1 MGDEGS
7 STPRGMTGT
16 VVRGVG
22 LAASGYAG
30 FQAINL
36 AVYLVLARLVTPEE
50 FGQLAA
56 GAVLV
61 NAGLVFANSG
71 MGAAVIQRRDRIEE
85 AASTAVVATVLAGI
99 GLGLGALALS
109 PLVGHIFHSHQVTL
123 VAAAASGWVVVRAFA
138 IVPDAL
144 MQKRFSFARR
154 VVVDPLGV
162 VVFGAVAITAA
173 AHGLGVWALVLG
185 NYAQFATMSI
195 SSWVLARW
203 RPRLRLA
210 SVAMWRELAGFG
222 RHVLTSN
229 GIAEA
234 SGFVQTGVIGRF
246 LGTATLGQFEYGFR
260 LVQVPL
266 GAVVNAGSYVLFP
279 AFSRISADA
288 ERFRGAYL
296 RAVRLTC
303 SLAVPVS
310 FLLLPLGA
318 PLAVLVFGD
327 VWLQAGHL
335 ASAMFAFT
343 AARAFNSV
351 AREVFKASGRPD
363 VLPRLQIVSTVA
375 TCGLIVAAVPIGAT
389 AVGAAISVA
398 SVAAAAYAIRAV
410 SPIIGAPARRI
421 LEQAWPSV
429 AASGVMVAAVYGLEL
444 VLDAEAHGTAAG
456 LALLGAEGAVGIGLY
471 LAALA
476 AISPATVREL
486 TDVTSH
492 LRARLRSR
500 RDRPAKPSSSH
511 GGLKHERPRADSEA
525 E

>member
-22 LAASGYAG
+22 LAASGYVG

-109 PLVGHIFHSHQVTL
+109 PLIGHIFHSHQVTL
-123 VAAAASGWVVVRAFA
+123 VAAAASGW
-138 IVPDAL
+138 
-144 MQKRFSFARR
+144 
-154 VVVDPLGV
+154 V

-203 RPRLRLA
+203 RPRLRHA

-410 SPIIGAPARRI
+410 SPIIGAPPRRI

-429 AASGVMVAAVYGLEL
+429 AASGVMAAAVYGLEL
-444 VLDAEAHGTAAG
+444 VLDAQAHGTAAG
-456 LALLGAEGAVGIGLY
+456 LALLSAEGAVGIGLY

-486 TDVTSH
+486 VDVTSH

>member
-1 MGDEGS
+1 MNGEGS

-16 VVRGVG
+16 IVRGVG
-22 LAASGYAG
+22 LAAGGYVG
-30 FQAINL
+30 FQLINL
-36 AVYLVLARLVTPEE
+36 AVYLVLARLLTPEE

-61 NAGLVFANSG
+61 QAGLVFANSG
-71 MGAAVIQRRDRIEE
+71 MGAAVIQRHDRIEE
-85 AASTAVVATVLAGI
+85 AASTAVIATVLAGI

-109 PLVGHIFHSHQVTL
+109 PLIGHIFHSHQVTL
-123 VAAAASGWVVVRAFA
+123 VAAAASGWVIVRAFA

-144 MQKRFSFARR
+144 MQRRFSFARR
-154 VVVDPLGV
+154 VVVDPLGM

-173 AHGLGVWALVLG
+173 ARGLGVWALVLG
-185 NYAQFATMSI
+185 NYAQFATMAI

-222 RHVLTSN
+222 RHVLTAN

-234 SGFVQTGVIGRF
+234 SGFLQTGVIGRF

-266 GAVVNAGSYVLFP
+266 GVVVNAGSYVLFP
-279 AFSRISADA
+279 AFSRISADTQ
-288 ERFRGAYL
+288 RLRQAYL

-303 SLAVPVS
+303 SIAVPVS

-318 PLAVLVFGD
+318 PIAVLVFGG

-343 AARAFNSV
+343 AARAFNSIT
-351 AREVFKASGRPD
+351 REVFKASGRPEA
-363 VLPRLQIVSTVA
+363 LPKLQLVSAVA
-375 TCGLIVAAVPIGAT
+375 TCGLIAAAVPLGVT
-389 AVGAAISVA
+389 AVGAAISLA
-398 SVAAAAYAIRAV
+398 SVATSAYAIRAV
-410 SPIIGAPARRI
+410 SPAIGAPVRRI
-421 LEQAWPSV
+421 LEEAWPPV
-429 AASGVMVAAVYGLEL
+429 AASAVMAAGVYGLDL
-444 VLDAEAHGTAAG
+444 VLDAQAQGTAVG
-456 LALLGAEGAVGIGLY
+456 LALLGAEGALGIGLY

-486 TDVTSH
+486 AGITSH
-492 LRARLRSR
+492 LRARLRSPS
-500 RDRPAKPSSSH
+500 DRAAEPKPPRGAPRMPPEPPAP
-511 GGLKHERPRADSEA
+511 G
-525 E
+525 